1 MKNRLKYLFWCGV
14 KRWKGLEISTY
25 IWLHTCLPLQ
35 KLLKTVLDSSTPWC
49 RTHTHSLV
57 SHIATHSMAHAY
69 SHLNFNKLLRHR
81 VCASIPLFTRT
92 HHNHNKMK
100 WNGKK
105 LHGYNNKLSNES
117 ILCSKFVDCR
127 HVESQCQK
135 HLHHY
140 CHCHKYHQHHSVR
153 IAVRHF
159 SFSVLLVLHTFFL
172 SYSV

>member
-1 MKNRLKYLFWCGV
+1 MRGEAMKRTWNFHLYLAAYLFTPP
-14 KRWKGLEISTY
+14 KTTENSPRFKHPLMSY
-25 IWLHTCLPLQ
+25 SHTFSCFTHRNAFHG
-35 KLLKTVLDSSTPWC
+35 TV
-49 RTHTHSLV
+49 
-57 SHIATHSMAHAY
+57 AHAY

-105 LHGYNNKLSNES
+105 IHGYNNKLSNES